1 MRDKALKF
9 SSVKGDNSE
18 ISNQEEKI
26 YQEKNIRARSATLE
40 IVAALRDLKKLLML
54 PG

>member
-26 YQEKNIRARSATLE
+26 YQEK
-40 IVAALRDLKKLLML
+40 KY
-54 PG
+54 